1 MICGEVSREKPLIG
15 RLTRIDKCINVER
28 MSVFVMFCDQRMTAV
43 VDSMCDFH
51 FSAAWFHSHFH
62 GDYEDLYWRRAK
74 FKPVALFTACSF
86 ELADMTEWNHTQC
99 SKFNRILWD
108 VVKVYFTLPTF
119 STFVC
124 VMSQRTEIPIL
135 WFCSAQSSH
144 MMRGNSAGFIKQLIP
159 SFTDQRP
166 FLL

>member
-1 MICGEVSREKPLIG
+1 
-15 RLTRIDKCINVER
+15 
-28 MSVFVMFCDQRMTAV
+28 MTAV
-43 VDSMCDFH
+43 DDSMCDFH

-99 SKFNRILWD
+99 SKFNRIMWD
-108 VVKVYFTLPTF
+108 VVKVYFTLPNF

-166 FLL
+166 FPLQFTCKRIVHQKWQKLFSLSGLPRCRWD